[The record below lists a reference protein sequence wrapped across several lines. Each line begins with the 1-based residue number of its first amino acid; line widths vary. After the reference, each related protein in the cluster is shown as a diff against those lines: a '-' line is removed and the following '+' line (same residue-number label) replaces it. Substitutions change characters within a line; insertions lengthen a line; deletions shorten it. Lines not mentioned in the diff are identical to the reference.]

1 MIKLA
6 EEILS
11 EIGATRFKWDTKGC
25 NLLPSE
31 REKILLALIDERLF
45 EVLQFI
51 QDIMKYDKGLD
62 GEIAKDLYES
72 LKVD

>member
-1 MIKLA
+1 MSKLA
-6 EEILS
+6 GEILS

-45 EVLQFI
+45 EVLQFV
-51 QDIMKYDKGLD
+51 QGIMEYDKGLD
-62 GEIAKDLYES
+62 RQIARDLYES

>member
-1 MIKLA
+1 MSKLA
-6 EEILS
+6 EEITKSLFDRGYLP
-11 EIGATRFKWDTKGC
+11 IGSKDV
-25 NLLPSE
+25 P
-31 REKILLALIDERLF
+31 ALIDEKLF

-62 GEIAKDLYES
+62 GEIARDLYES